1 MTTEIF
7 QKLIKETFYGKN
19 PLSNNIPLT
28 ITLNLYNF
36 KEYDLTCELKFLEFY
51 INLTLVK

>member
-19 PLSNNIPLT
+19 LLSNNIPLT

-36 KEYDLTCELKFLEFY
+36 KEYDLTC
-51 INLTLVK
+51 